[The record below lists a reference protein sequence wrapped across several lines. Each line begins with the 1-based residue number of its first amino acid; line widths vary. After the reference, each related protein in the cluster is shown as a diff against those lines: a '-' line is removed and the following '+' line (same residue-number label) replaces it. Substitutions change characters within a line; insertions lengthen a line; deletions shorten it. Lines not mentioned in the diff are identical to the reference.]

1 MNKYKSKKGISFLTV
16 IGTYGGF
23 HKTFTK
29 HSIHFCLGWIAFTIF
44 FYDVENA
51 LAQSLQ
57 ISDKK
62 QCNIPVVSNCY
73 QLTSKEL
80 AKVKEYG
87 TNVVKMMVTGIGKSV
102 STLND
107 KNEWVDITDYDSW

>member
-1 MNKYKSKKGISFLTV
+1 MISHYNGEKEYILKEEDMNEILEIVK
-16 IGTYGGF
+16 
-23 HKTFTK
+23 
-29 HSIHFCLGWIAFTIF
+29 
-44 FYDVENA
+44 N
-51 LAQSLQ
+51 
-57 ISDKK
+57 
-62 QCNIPVVSNCY
+62 CNIPVVSNCY

-87 TNVVKMMVTGIGKSV
+87 TNVVKMMTTGIGTSV

>member
-1 MNKYKSKKGISFLTV
+1 MTKKEIDTKLEIAEILVKHLNCETSEALTP
-16 IGTYGGF
+16 IYE
-23 HKTFTK
+23 
-29 HSIHFCLGWIAFTIF
+29 
-44 FYDVENA
+44 Y
-51 LAQSLQ
+51 LQ
-57 ISDKK
+57 K
-62 QCNIPVVSNCY
+62 QLLIQRVSNCY

-87 TNVVKMMVTGIGKSV
+87 TNVVKMMGTGIGTSV